1 MESMHFVVRLAY
13 LAVLGGVVVYL
24 IWDLIRLTRLS
35 RQCDAQA
42 AAIIDRSLTQAASF
56 GCLGPTR
63 RV

>member
-1 MESMHFVVRLAY
+1 MESMSLGVRLAY

-24 IWDLIRLTRLS
+24 IWDLMRLTRLS

-42 AAIIDRSLTQAASF
+42 AAIIDRSLTQS
-56 GCLGPTR
+56 R